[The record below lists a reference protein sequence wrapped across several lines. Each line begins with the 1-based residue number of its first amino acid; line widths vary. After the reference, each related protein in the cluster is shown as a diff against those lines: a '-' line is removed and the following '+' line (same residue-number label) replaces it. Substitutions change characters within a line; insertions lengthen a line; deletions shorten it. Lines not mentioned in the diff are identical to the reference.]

1 MAMNFTTTTQT
12 MLHDTSVPK
21 QQQEQHALRYTWVFW
36 FMHRT
41 RGAKI
46 TNYEEGM
53 KRIAAF
59 STASIH
65 RLLLKSE
72 VAMYRVS

>member
-1 MAMNFTTTTQT
+1 MNSTATTQT
-12 MLHDTSVPK
+12 MLHNTLAVPK
-21 QQQEQHALRYTWVFW
+21 QQQQQQHSLRYTWVFW

-41 RGAKI
+41 PGAKI
-46 TNYEEGM
+46 TNYEQGM

-65 RLLLKSE
+65 RLLF
-72 VAMYRVS
+72 